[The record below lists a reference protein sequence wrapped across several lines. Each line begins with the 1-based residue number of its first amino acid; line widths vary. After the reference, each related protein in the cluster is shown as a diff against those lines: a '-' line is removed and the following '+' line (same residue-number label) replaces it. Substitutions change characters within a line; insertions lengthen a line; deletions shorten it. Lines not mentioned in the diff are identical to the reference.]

1 MEKLSGERIGTF
13 VTDAAGRIV
22 IPDLTPQ
29 WVVVKETKTRPGYK
43 LDPDP
48 VNVEIKSGKT
58 TVVKFQNQPYPVL
71 DLLKVDAET
80 GKPMLTYCD
89 FPSEH
94 WIRIRTN
101 NIIDILNQ
109 EIHRRTY
116 VVSSF
121 PDGNLCWSVPS
132 CIM

>member
-1 MEKLSGERIGTF
+1 
-13 VTDAAGRIV
+13 
-22 IPDLTPQ
+22 
-29 WVVVKETKTRPGYK
+29 
-43 LDPDP
+43 
-48 VNVEIKSGKT
+48 
-58 TVVKFQNQPYPVL
+58 
-71 DLLKVDAET
+71 
-80 GKPMLTYCD
+80 MLTYCD